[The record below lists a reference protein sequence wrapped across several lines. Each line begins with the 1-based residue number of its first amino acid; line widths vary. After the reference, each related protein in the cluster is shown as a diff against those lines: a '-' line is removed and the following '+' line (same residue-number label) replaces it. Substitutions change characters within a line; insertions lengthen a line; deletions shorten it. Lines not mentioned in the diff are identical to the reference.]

1 MIIVRHKIVLF
12 CLRLGVPVSNLS
24 VIMGRFLRFYEL
36 CYFCLVFVVLSC
48 AYVCW
53 CLEVACCVCVWGG
66 GGGGWHLDS
75 RLWCLIIKLSL
86 SHWYPGSGVVLDRID
101 S

>member
-1 MIIVRHKIVLF
+1 MIIVCNKIVLF
-12 CLRLGVPVSNLS
+12 CLRLDVPVSNLS
-24 VIMGRFLRFYEL
+24 VMMGRFPMFYGL

-53 CLEVACCVCVWGG
+53 YLEVACCVCVGG
-66 GGGGWHLDS
+66 GGHLGS
-75 RLWCLIIKLSL
+75 RMWCLIVKFPL